1 MPNTGGRVDSTVV
14 LNGFPRVNL
23 MPREIAEAAKFRR
36 FQFAMGATLL
46 GAVVVVA
53 GLTYQAH
60 HGVTAAKQQLVTAQ
74 NEQTQLQQQLN
85 SLQSVQDVYDQYA
98 AKQLILQQA
107 MGDEIRW
114 SYYLEDLSLKI
125 PSNVWLTNVSAT
137 EATAGTAPTSA
148 AAVPGTSAGIGSITF
163 TGVAFSH
170 DDVATWLDVLAKEKG
185 YVSPYFTNSAE
196 SFIGPR
202 KVVNFT
208 SSVVLTPAA
217 ESGRYTASGS

>member
-1 MPNTGGRVDSTVV
+1 MPNTGRVDSTVV

-60 HGVTAAKQQLVTAQ
+60 HGVAAAKQQLAAAQ
-74 NEQTQLQQQLN
+74 SEQANLQQQLN
-85 SLQSVQDVYDQYA
+85 SLQSVQDVYDQYT
-98 AKQLILQQA
+98 AKQAILQQA

-125 PSNVWLTNVSAT
+125 PSNVWLNNVSAT
-137 EATAGTAPTSA
+137 EGAAGGGASVAATG
-148 AAVPGTSAGIGSITF
+148 GIGSITF
-163 TGVAFSH
+163 AGVAFSH

-185 YVSPYFTNSAE
+185 FTSAYFSNSTE
-196 SFIGPR
+196 GLLGTR
-202 KVVNFT
+202 KVVNFS

>member
-1 MPNTGGRVDSTVV
+1 MPNTGRVDSTVV
-14 LNGFPRVNL
+14 LNGFPHVNL

-36 FQFAMGATLL
+36 FQFAMGATLV

-60 HGVTAAKQQLVTAQ
+60 HGVAAAKQQLATSTTQHA
-74 NEQTQLQQQLN
+74 QLQQQLA
-85 SLQSVQDVYDQYA
+85 SLQSVQDVYDQYV
-98 AKQLILQQA
+98 AKQAILQQA

-125 PSNVWLTNVSAT
+125 PSNVWLTSVSAT
-137 EATAGTAPTSA
+137 ESSAGVPGATATT
-148 AAVPGTSAGIGSITF
+148 VPGSTSGIGSINF
-163 TGVAFSH
+163 AGVAFSH

-185 YVSPYFTNSAE
+185 YASPYFSNSTE
-196 SFIGPR
+196 GLLGTR
-202 KVVNFT
+202 KVVNFS

>member
-14 LNGFPRVNL
+14 LTGFPRVNL

-60 HGVTAAKQQLVTAQ
+60 HGVAAAKQQLVAAQ
-74 NEQTQLQQQLN
+74 SEQSNLQQQLN

-98 AKQLILQQA
+98 AKQAILQTA

-125 PSNVWLTNVSAT
+125 PSNVWLNNVSAT
-137 EATAGTAPTSA
+137 QGGGGSNATAA
-148 AAVPGTSAGIGSITF
+148 ATGGVGSITF
-163 TGVAFSH
+163 AGVAFSH
-170 DDVATWLDVLAKEKG
+170 DDVATWLDVLSKEKG
-185 YVSPYFTNSAE
+185 FTSAYFSNSTE
-196 SFIGPR
+196 GLLGSR
-202 KVVNFT
+202 KVVNFS

>member
-14 LNGFPRVNL
+14 LNGLPRVNL

-60 HGVTAAKQQLVTAQ
+60 HGVAAAKQQLADAQ
-74 NEQTQLQQQLN
+74 AQQTNLQQQLN

-98 AKQLILQQA
+98 AKQAVLQKA

-125 PSNVWLTNVSAT
+125 PSNVWLNNVSAT
-137 EATAGTAPTSA
+137 EGAAGAANSGA
-148 AAVPGTSAGIGSITF
+148 AAATGAVGSITF
-163 TGVAFSH
+163 AGVAFSH

-185 YVSPYFTNSAE
+185 FTNPYFSSSTE
-196 SFIGPR
+196 GLLGTR
-202 KVVNFT
+202 KIVNFS

>member
-1 MPNTGGRVDSTVV
+1 MPNTGRVDSTVV
-14 LNGFPRVNL
+14 LNGFPHVNL

-46 GAVVVVA
+46 GAVVAVA

-60 HGVTAAKQQLVTAQ
+60 HGVAAAKQQLATSTTQHA
-74 NEQTQLQQQLN
+74 QLQQQLA
-85 SLQSVQDVYDQYA
+85 SLQSVQDVYDQYT
-98 AKQLILQQA
+98 AKQAILQQA

-114 SYYLEDLSLKI
+114 SFYLEDLSLKV

-137 EATAGTAPTSA
+137 ETTSGASASASA
-148 AAVPGTSAGIGSITF
+148 APGTTAGIGSITF

-185 YVSPYFTNSAE
+185 YTSAYFTNSAE
-196 SFIGPR
+196 GLIGSR
-202 KVVNFT
+202 KIVNFT
-208 SSVVLTPAA
+208 SSVVLTPSA